1 MDIEAARMLSLRDD
15 PVINSRFLKEQSGAI
30 LLGAP
35 PWKLAFGPGR
45 YFFCCGK
52 KYDKFVPSFTPS
64 LPSPPTFLLG
74 GEVIQKIDANF
85 VPSRASPPKFFLG
98 GKIVCKVDT
107 NYGPSQHLS

>member
-85 VPSRASPPKFFLG
+85 VPSLASPPKFLRG
-98 GKIVCKVDT
+98 GKIVCKFDA